1 MPEQRLAGLTT
12 RVTGADRG
20 IGRAMARALG
30 QENANV
36 SGHYRHATDGALE
49 TAEAVLNEGVQ
60 AMAMRTDFSRGRELV
75 SFAEPSVEQ

>member
-1 MPEQRLAGLTT
+1 
-12 RVTGADRG
+12 
-20 IGRAMARALG
+20 
-30 QENANV
+30 
-36 SGHYRHATDGALE
+36 LE